1 MTAANASAQ
10 STRRQGVLAR
20 HPLTFYFLIAFAFSW
35 LMFLPG
41 VLTYFGVLNLSDSL
55 VGVSG
60 ITGLLGPIL
69 SGFIMTAVT
78 EGREGLGRWLRRIVR
93 WRVGFQWY
101 LFALVG
107 LPLVM
112 VFGTLL
118 RPGALE
124 SFQTLAPLSVVPYLS
139 AFVFMVLIGGPLFEE
154 PGWSGFA
161 QPRLQRLHGPLV
173 GGLILGS
180 LWALWHLP
188 GFLIPSESLTDIPP
202 RGTVLDFVVFAL
214 ALIGLR
220 LIIQWVFDNTRGSV
234 LMAILVH
241 ASWNTFYSAALVEL
255 FPAPSVLG
263 SYLNLT
269 IASCALAVV
278 IVAVT
283 RGRLGYR
290 QDTADAALT
299 DGTAEAPQVR

>member
-1 MTAANASAQ
+1 
-10 STRRQGVLAR
+10 VL
-20 HPLTFYFLIAFAFSW
+20 
-35 LMFLPG
+35 
-41 VLTYFGVLNLSDSL
+41 
-55 VGVSG
+55 
-60 ITGLLGPIL
+60 
-69 SGFIMTAVT
+69 
-78 EGREGLGRWLRRIVR
+78 
-93 WRVGFQWY
+93 WRVGFRWY
-101 LFALVG
+101 LFALMG

-112 VFGTLL
+112 VLATMIV

-124 SFQTLAPLSVVPYLS
+124 SFQTLAPLSVLPYLS

-161 QPRLQRLHGPLV
+161 LPRLQRLHSPLV

-188 GFLIPSESLTDIPP
+188 GFLIPSQALTDIPP

-220 LIIQWVFDNTRGSV
+220 LVMQWVFNNTRGSV

-241 ASWNTFYSAALVEL
+241 ATWNTFYSAALIRL

-269 IASCALAVV
+269 IAACALALLVV
-278 IVAVT
+278 ALT

-290 QDTADAALT
+290 EEKPSTAT
-299 DGTAEAPQVR
+299 VP

>member
-1 MTAANASAQ
+1 MTSADNTAQ
-10 STRRQGVLAR
+10 RSGAVREGLLAQ
-20 HPLTFYFLIAFAFSW
+20 HPLAFYFLIAFGFSW

-41 VLTYFGVLNLSDSL
+41 PLTYFGVLNLSDSL
-55 VGVSG
+55 VGVLG

-69 SGFIMTAVT
+69 SGFLMTAVT
-78 EGREGLGRWLRRIVR
+78 EGGSGIRRWLRRIVL
-93 WRVGFQWY
+93 WRVGIRWY
-101 LFALVG
+101 LFALIG
-107 LPLVM
+107 LPVVM
-112 VFGTLL
+112 VLGTLI
-118 RPGALE
+118 RPEAPE
-124 SFQTLAPLSVVPYLS
+124 SFQTLAPLSVLPYLS

-188 GFLIPSESLTDIPP
+188 GFLIPSQDLTDIPP
-202 RGTVLDFVVFAL
+202 RGTVLDFVVFSL

-220 LIIQWVFDNTRGSV
+220 LVIMWVFNNTKGSV

-241 ASWNTFYSAALVEL
+241 ASWNTFYSAALIQL
-255 FPAPSVLG
+255 FPAPTVLG

-278 IVAVT
+278 IVALT
-283 RGRLGYR
+283 RGRLGYEHY
-290 QDTADAALT
+290 QQEEDLDEATAS
-299 DGTAEAPQVR
+299 R